1 MFGLWCLT
9 ALSTIFQLYRGGQ
22 FYWWKKPPACCKSLT
37 STPRHVIQEYHNI
50 YLLFSF
56 TSPRNPVFIYLL
68 FLQVIQ
74 GSFFF
79 KLIRYSFKYCITWKN
94 TFLRVVI
101 RCCYIRTYKKQGTLL
116 IKNMAYTQ
124 IFTQSDIC
132 FLYSEICLKRTSLKP
147 NFCVQYRQFTISTVM
162 ANSVCH
168 NKISFT

>member
-1 MFGLWCLT
+1 MAVSFIGGKNHRPVESHLQT
-9 ALSTIFQLYRGGQ
+9 LSYNVV
-22 FYWWKKPPACCKSLT
+22 S

-101 RCCYIRTYKKQGTLL
+101 RCCYIRTYNKQGTLL

-132 FLYSEICLKRTSLKP
+132 LKRTSWRP
-147 NFCVQYRQFTISTVM
+147 NLCVPYRQLTISTMM

-168 NKISFT
+168 NEISFT

>member
-1 MFGLWCLT
+1 MMFNGTFNNISVISWRSVLLVEKTTGLLQVTDKLYHIMLFRVHLAMWFKNII
-9 ALSTIFQLYRGGQ
+9 IFTY
-22 FYWWKKPPACCKSLT
+22 
-37 STPRHVIQEYHNI
+37 
-50 YLLFSF
+50 FSF

-116 IKNMAYTQ
+116 IKKHGLHSNIYTEWYLFFVQ
-124 IFTQSDIC
+124 WNLSKTNLLKTK
-132 FLYSEICLKRTSLKP
+132 FLC
-147 NFCVQYRQFTISTVM
+147 
-162 ANSVCH
+162 SV
-168 NKISFT
+168 